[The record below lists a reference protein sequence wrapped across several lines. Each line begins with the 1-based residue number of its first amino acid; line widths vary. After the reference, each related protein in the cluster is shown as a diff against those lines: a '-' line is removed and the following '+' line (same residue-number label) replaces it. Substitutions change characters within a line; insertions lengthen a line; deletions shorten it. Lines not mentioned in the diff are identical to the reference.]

1 MELESLVDAF
11 LDSYAEHGGINHI
24 DGINLPS
31 KASIANILENLLHL
45 LMPGFWGDTMENTD
59 GLPQYTRNQLKT
71 IVTQLSAEIEKS
83 LEFAPVAGVRTPE
96 VVYAFFT
103 RLLSLR
109 PILQKD
115 AEAAF
120 NGDPAATCIEEVIL
134 AYPGFEALAVY
145 RIAHILY
152 ELRVPLI
159 PRMMTEWAHGRTG
172 VDIHPGARIGTSF
185 FMDHGTGIVIGET
198 CIIGDRVK
206 IYHGVTLGA
215 RSTSGGQRLRGVQ
228 RHPIIEDDVTIY
240 PGATILGG
248 DTRIG
253 ARSVIGGNVWLTHS
267 VPPDSLVTFHT
278 PELLIRSRREE
289 AITWEI

>member
-1 MELESLVDAF
+1 MNVERLVDAF

-24 DGINLPS
+24 GGVNLPS
-31 KASIANILENLLHL
+31 KASIAAIIEELLHL
-45 LMPGFWGDTMENTD
+45 LLPGFWGEDRIPPNA
-59 GLPQYTRNQLKT
+59 LPSITHDRLRSIAERLKT
-71 IVTQLSAEIEKS
+71 EIGKS
-83 LEFAPVAGVRTPE
+83 IDFAPIQNFDTTKIIE
-96 VVYAFFT
+96 AFFEQ
-103 RLLSLR
+103 LISIR

-134 AYPGFEALAVY
+134 AYPSFEALTVY

-152 ELRVPLI
+152 QLRVPLI
-159 PRMMTEWAHGRTG
+159 PRMMTEWAHSRTG
-172 VDIHPGARIGTSF
+172 VDIHPGAKIGVSF

-215 RSTSGGQRLRGVQ
+215 RSTSGGQKLRGTQ
-228 RHPIIEDDVTIY
+228 RHPTIEDDVTIY

-267 VPPDSLVTFHT
+267 VPPDSLVTFHA
-278 PELLIRSRREE
+278 PELLIRSRQSE
-289 AITWEI
+289 AHTWEI